1 MADKNIT
8 VEIVTP
14 EREVFSEPADF
25 VVVPGVLG
33 YLGILPN
40 HAPIVAGVDIGIIKV
55 IAGKNEIKF
64 AVSGGFME
72 VNQNK
77 VVLLADSAERGNE
90 INIDRARAAQERAQQ
105 RLANRSAD
113 VDVAR
118 AEYALRRAITRIKA
132 SGH

>member
-55 IAGKNEIKF
+55 IAGNNEIKF

-77 VVLLADSAERGNE
+77 VVLLADSAEQGNE

>member
-25 VVVPGVLG
+25 VVVPGVEG

-55 IAGKNEIKF
+55 VAGNNEIKF

-90 INIDRARAAQERAQQ
+90 IDIDRARAAQERAQQ